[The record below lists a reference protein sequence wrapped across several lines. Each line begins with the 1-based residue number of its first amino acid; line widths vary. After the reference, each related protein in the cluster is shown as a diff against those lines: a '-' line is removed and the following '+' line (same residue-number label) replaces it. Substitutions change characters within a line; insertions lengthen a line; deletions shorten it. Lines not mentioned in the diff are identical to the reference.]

1 MPDKPSLPQQAFAAP
16 ALARRAGRGDGQF
29 ADTDFPGEP
38 AMDVPLRPKAG
49 AWPLGLSRWQA
60 ADLFDLRLPLT
71 RAQFWIICAS
81 ACAIALLFRLPTLA
95 GRSLWLDE
103 AYSAWFSAVP
113 LHELWT
119 QVPLYETHPPF
130 YYTLLKG
137 WRLLAGSSEAGLRSL
152 SVLASVCTVFMLAVA
167 GRAARLGPLAE
178 RVGLL
183 SALFLALN
191 AGNVQ
196 FAQDARPYALQT
208 LAASGAIFCSFMLI
222 VDSRSGRS
230 RRACVWAAGVAIAGG
245 LTLWL
250 HDTGVFIALGI
261 WTGLGCAA
269 LARPPGSRRELL
281 LLAGAAGLGA
291 LLVWLPFVPMFLKQG
306 AGISKLAYWIEFVPS
321 GTPSAWVLPAGG
333 KPLKGP
339 AAVLGL
345 AGIIYLWRRRRDVAW
360 HLLMVLAL
368 APLAMAAYSFFIKPI
383 FLPRL
388 FEWLAPLMMALMAL
402 GAFALPSALRKPAV
416 AIVLA
421 ASAWSLYRYYDK
433 PTENWRE
440 MVAMLSSR
448 TQPGDLV
455 LAFPNEV
462 QPSIDYYLDRWP
474 IAADI
479 VYLPRPFPAPGMA
492 RRYVGNLGAPA
503 VNAADAAR
511 VRALLPHYRR
521 AWLLERRADLYDPG
535 ESVAA
540 AVKGRFVPVEIYE
553 GIGARI
559 TLFEPKTAVLPGTVP
574 RRTGPGAGREAER
587 ARRRAAAP
595 VPP

>member
-1 MPDKPSLPQQAFAAP
+1 
-16 ALARRAGRGDGQF
+16 
-29 ADTDFPGEP
+29 
-38 AMDVPLRPKAG
+38 VP
-49 AWPLGLSRWQA
+49 SRWQV
-60 ADLFDLRLPLT
+60 DGLLDHSLPLT
-71 RAQFWIICAS
+71 RGQFWTICAS
-81 ACAIALLFRLPTLA
+81 ACAIALLFRLPLLA
-95 GRSLWLDE
+95 SRSLWLDE

-137 WRLLAGSSEAGLRSL
+137 WRLLAGSSEPGLRSL
-152 SVLASVCTVFMLAVA
+152 SVLASVGTVFMLAVA

-208 LAASGAIFCSFMLI
+208 LAASAAIFCSFMLI
-222 VDSRSGRS
+222 ADSRSGLS
-230 RRACVWAAGVAIAGG
+230 RRACAWAAGLAVAGG

-261 WTGLGCAA
+261 WAGLSGA
-269 LARPPGSRRELL
+269 LLLRPPGSRRDLL
-281 LLAGAAGLGA
+281 LLAGAAGVGA
-291 LLVWLPFVPMFLKQG
+291 LLIWMPFVPMFLKQG
-306 AGISKLAYWIEFVPS
+306 AGLSKLAYWIEFVPS

-345 AGIIYLWRRRRDVAW
+345 AGIVYLWRRQRDVAW
-360 HLLMVLAL
+360 HLLLVLAL

-402 GAFALPSALRKPAV
+402 GAFALPPALRKPAV

-421 ASAWSLYRYYDK
+421 ASTWSLYKYYDK

-440 MVAMLSSR
+440 MVAMLASR
-448 TQPGDLV
+448 TQAGDLV

-474 IAADI
+474 IAASI
-479 VYLPRPFPAPGMA
+479 VYLPQAFPAPGMA

-503 VNAADAAR
+503 VDASDAAR
-511 VRALLPHYRR
+511 ARALVPHYRR
-521 AWLLERRADLYDPG
+521 VWLMERRADLYDPG

-540 AVKGRFVPVEIYE
+540 AVRARFAPVEIFE

-559 TLFEPKTAVLPGTVP
+559 TLFEPKALVLPGTVP
-574 RRTGPGAGREAER
+574 RRTGPGAEREAER
-587 ARRRAAAP
+587 ARRGAAVP
-595 VPP
+595 VLP